1 MSLKLGNTDIAGTQV
16 LYSTTGNNTDGA
28 MTQAATTT
36 ELDNCV
42 HKTGDETIS
51 GVKTVDSNI
60 ISNADR
66 WNIISQH
73 NNITL
78 GSAPSSN
85 IWTGIQCQDSS
96 NTEYGLLG
104 VSYRTTGEMWA
115 QIMATLGST
124 QSAIRAIVDANN
136 KVFTY
141 APSSDVNNSI
151 VTTVNKSKANRGYFQ
166 LGNGMIV
173 QWGLDTIAA
182 NVTTANVT
190 YPKAFTSASSYA
202 VLTCHRGASQTQSM
216 TRPANT
222 SATGFTCNYNR

>member
-124 QSAIRAIVDANN
+124 
-136 KVFTY
+136 
-141 APSSDVNNSI
+141 
-151 VTTVNKSKANRGYFQ
+151 
-166 LGNGMIV
+166 
-173 QWGLDTIAA
+173 IALIA
-182 NVTTANVT
+182 D
-190 YPKAFTSASSYA
+190 
-202 VLTCHRGASQTQSM
+202 
-216 TRPANT
+216 
-222 SATGFTCNYNR
+222 